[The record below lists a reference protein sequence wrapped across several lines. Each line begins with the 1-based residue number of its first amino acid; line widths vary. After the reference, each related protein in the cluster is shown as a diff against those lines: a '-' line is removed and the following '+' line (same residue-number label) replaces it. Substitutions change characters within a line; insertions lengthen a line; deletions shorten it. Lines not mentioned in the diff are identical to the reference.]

1 MGRVARG
8 CSRRPTST
16 APKKTKLKRYHST
29 AAVTAACLPQK
40 NVSTDAPPTLAFLG
54 ARPREDPRRRRSSLR
69 AEVSVELKIFIS
81 HAARRSAGP
90 ASLRHLLSHS
100 GLGTE
105 QRDGRHHG
113 GHTVEQREGLYIQ
126 RNFELAK
133 SSAPWLSQIVLPMAS
148 SKDAHRNGAHS
159 PGPLFE
165 AASKNEA
172 MS

>member
-1 MGRVARG
+1 MLLNSQPSAHCASTFSTRPANKAKWGHQLGHSVVVCVLGPSSQG

-16 APKKTKLKRYHST
+16 AYKNMKRQRYHSA
-29 AAVTAACLPQK
+29 AAVTEACSKPK
-40 NVSTDAPPTLAFLG
+40 NVSTDAPPTQAFLG

-113 GHTVEQREGLYIQ
+113 GHTVEQREGLYI
-126 RNFELAK
+126 
-133 SSAPWLSQIVLPMAS
+133 
-148 SKDAHRNGAHS
+148 
-159 PGPLFE
+159 
-165 AASKNEA
+165 
-172 MS
+172 

>member
-1 MGRVARG
+1 LGRVARG

-16 APKKTKLKRYHST
+16 AQKKTKLKRYHST

-69 AEVSVELKIFIS
+69 AEASAELEIS
-81 HAARRSAGP
+81 FFHAAGRSTGLV
-90 ASLRHLLSHS
+90 SLRHLLSHS

-105 QRDGRHHG
+105 QRDVRHHG

-148 SKDAHRNGAHS
+148 SKDAHRNGAHR
-159 PGPLFE
+159 P
-165 AASKNEA
+165 KV
-172 MS
+172 